1 MKVITLL
8 IAVLMTIAAAY
19 AARKIDYRLAYRM
32 LRKMRARHIATGAA
46 AFGVT
51 FAGVVVFEAPGWDF
65 LTWSWWQAIGG
76 IGNLSLGLTRGTAV
90 VGIVVSVAMILAFV
104 AALPVFAMVEELQF
118 RNGAE
123 NQTAGTR
130 ILLALAFG
138 FMHLAA
144 GVPVAGALA
153 LSLTGGV
160 LTWVYLRGVRRA
172 ESTEPKFRSAHGLL
186 DSILVHTVHNV
197 VAVIAVV
204 IALPLA

>member
-1 MKVITLL
+1 
-8 IAVLMTIAAAY
+8 MTIAAAY

-32 LRKMRARHIATGAA
+32 LKKMRPRHIATGIA

-51 FAGVVVFEAPGWDF
+51 VAGVALFEAPGWDF

-76 IGNLSLGLTRGTAV
+76 IGNLSFGLTRGTAV

-104 AALPVFAMVEELQF
+104 AALPIFAMMEEVQF

-123 NQTAGTR
+123 HQAAGTR
-130 ILLALAFG
+130 IHWALVFG
-138 FMHLAA
+138 FMHLVV
-144 GVPVAGALA
+144 GVPVAAALA

-172 ESTEPKFRSAHGLL
+172 ESTEPKLRSAHGLL
-186 DSILVHTVHNV
+186 DSILVHTVHNI

-204 IALPLA
+204 IALPLG